1 LSGGPQPQR
10 VEIGEMELASAKPR
24 LVPGASGTGLG
35 DVEQCIGALIAIVCG
50 VGGIADA
57 EAVHDAKDDARH

>member
-1 LSGGPQPQR
+1 
-10 VEIGEMELASAKPR
+10 LASAKPR
-24 LVPGASGTGLG
+24 LVPGASGAGFR
-35 DVEQCIGALIAIVCG
+35 DVEQRIGALIAIVGG